1 MKLKFNLF
9 VSIGVIASIATPGVH
24 AWGAAGHEIVA
35 TIAQMHLYPNVLP
48 ILCSILH
55 PPSQSDTESPGE
67 PAQSCS
73 LSYVA
78 TWADKFRYR
87 MRWSG
92 PLHYVGGK
100 GDHPPQ
106 QCHFPGPNG
115 WAGREGITVLGGI
128 RNTTGL
134 LAEWVEAGGP
144 EGDLVAEEALKF
156 LIHFVG
162 DLHMPL
168 HLTGRDRGGNSDKI
182 RWDGRITNLH
192 SMWDGL
198 VVAKAIRT
206 TPDNYT
212 EPIPVHEIEKHL
224 RGAIYD
230 PLIRKIVIDGIGGK
244 WKDEV
249 DSWLE
254 CPGQQ
259 ASKLPS
265 VWQQTKQLVFGRTW
279 SPGDTD
285 DEVVCPYHWAT
296 PIHAMNC
303 EWIWPK
309 EMDEPPYGGL
319 LLSTVLGGRPS
330 HPYLELD
337 TPEYGGKITQE
348 WVVEKLFAMAG
359 IRLAAI
365 LNYLFAVEEL

>member
-1 MKLKFNLF
+1 
-9 VSIGVIASIATPGVH
+9 
-24 AWGAAGHEIVA
+24 
-35 TIAQMHLYPNVLP
+35 
-48 ILCSILH
+48 
-55 PPSQSDTESPGE
+55 
-67 PAQSCS
+67 
-73 LSYVA
+73 
-78 TWADKFRYR
+78 
-87 MRWSG
+87 
-92 PLHYVGGK
+92 
-100 GDHPPQ
+100 
-106 QCHFPGPNG
+106 
-115 WAGREGITVLGGI
+115 
-128 RNTTGL
+128 
-134 LAEWVEAGGP
+134 
-144 EGDLVAEEALKF
+144 
-156 LIHFVG
+156 
-162 DLHMPL
+162 
-168 HLTGRDRGGNSDKI
+168 
-182 RWDGRITNLH
+182 
-192 SMWDGL
+192 MWDGL

-206 TPDNYT
+206 TPENYT
-212 EPIPVHEIEKHL
+212 KPIPVHEIEKHL

-230 PLIRKIVIDGIGGK
+230 PLIRKIMIDGIGGK

-259 ASKLPS
+259 ASELPS
-265 VWQQTKQLVFGRTW
+265 MWQRTKQLVFGRTW

-285 DEVVCPYHWAT
+285 DEAVCPYHWAT

-309 EMDEPPYGGL
+309 EMDEPPYGGS

>member
-9 VSIGVIASIATPGVH
+9 ANIGIIASVAAPGAF

-48 ILCSILH
+48 VLCSILH
-55 PPSQSDTESPGE
+55 PLDTEPTGE
-67 PAQSCS
+67 FARSCS

-92 PLHYVGGK
+92 PLHYVGGH

-106 QCHFPGPNG
+106 QCSFPGPNG
-115 WAGREGITVLGGI
+115 WDGREGINVLGGI

-134 LAEWVEAGGP
+134 LAEWAQAGGP
-144 EGDLVAEEALKF
+144 GGDPVAEEALKF

-168 HLTGRDRGGNSDKI
+168 HLTGRDRGGNSDKV
-182 RWDGRITNLH
+182 RWDGRITNFH
-192 SMWDGL
+192 SMWDSL
-198 VVAKAIRT
+198 IVAKAIRT
-206 TPDNYT
+206 TPHNYT
-212 EPIPVHEIEKHL
+212 KPIPGHEIEKHL

-230 PLIRKIVIDGIGGK
+230 PLIRKVVVDGIGRK
-244 WKDEV
+244 WRDEV

-259 ASKLPS
+259 TPEPLSM
-265 VWQQTKQLVFGRTW
+265 WQQTKRLVFGRAW
-279 SPGDTD
+279 RSSDTD

-309 EMDEPPYGGL
+309 EMDEPPYGGSGL
-319 LLSTVLGGRPS
+319 FGGRPS

-337 TPEYGGKITQE
+337 TPEYGGKITRE